1 MSAAD
6 AIDGRILSA
15 AYALL
20 GERGV
25 RALTVEA
32 VAARAGVAKTTI
44 YRRYRNSA
52 DLATAA
58 LAHAGD
64 ELEGVV
70 LPDDLRAQL
79 RIFLVAF
86 ATKLERAGL
95 DVLGTMLSEPADS
108 ELLELHRARVV
119 GPHRERMSALVRA
132 AQERGEVR
140 ADFDPALALEL
151 LVGSFFAR
159 HVGGRELAPEQ
170 WADAAVDLLWR
181 GIAVDEG
188 R

>member
-1 MSAAD
+1 MSRAD
-6 AIDGRILSA
+6 AIDGRILAA

-25 RALTVEA
+25 GALTVEA

-58 LAHAGD
+58 LADSGD

-70 LPDDLRAQL
+70 LPDGLRVQL
-79 RIFLVAF
+79 RIFLIAF
-86 ATKLERAGL
+86 ATKFERVGL
-95 DVLGTMLSEPADS
+95 DVVGTMLSESADS

-119 GPHRERMSALVRA
+119 GPHRERVSALVRA

-140 ADFDPALALEL
+140 ADFDGALALEL

-159 HVGGRELAPEQ
+159 HIGGRRLDPEQ
-170 WADAAVDLLWR
+170 WADEALDLLWR
-181 GIAVDEG
+181 GIAVDPG
-188 R
+188 